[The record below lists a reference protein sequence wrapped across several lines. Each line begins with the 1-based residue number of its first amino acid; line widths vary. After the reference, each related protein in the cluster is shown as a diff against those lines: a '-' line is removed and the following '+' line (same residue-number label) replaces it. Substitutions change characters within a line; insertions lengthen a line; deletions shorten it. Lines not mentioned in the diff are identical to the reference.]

1 MVNFNGLEDLVVKLE
16 QELVSVTQELSN
28 VKGEIDRVKR
38 EYHEET
44 TPKDDKGIRQF
55 MLERAEA
62 RFGQNFDKPEDIPEV
77 LDELYELTDRE
88 VKKESIVLGIKE
100 KEENGTSDV
109 ISNWLGSWLHRY
121 LFTEKEIIEYAVGK
135 GKRAGRNSFNITKF
149 ANIKRVCI
157 NQDELGV
164 HLVCDII
171 NDEGTEDT
179 MNLLIY
185 EEDNQKKMQ
194 SFLRDILEYVNK

>member
-16 QELVSVTQELSN
+16 QEIVSVTQELSN

-62 RFGQNFDKPEDIPEV
+62 RFGQNFDKPEGIPEV

-135 GKRAGRNSFNITKF
+135 GKRAGRNSFNITNF
-149 ANIKRVCI
+149 ADIKRVRI
-157 NQDELGV
+157 NHDEFSV
-164 HLVCDII
+164 HLVCDIV
-171 NDEGTEDT
+171 NDEGNEDT
-179 MNLLIY
+179 MNLFVA
-185 EEDNQKKMQ
+185 EDNQKKMQ

>member
-62 RFGQNFDKPEDIPEV
+62 RFGQNFDKPESIPEV

-88 VKKESIVLGIKE
+88 VKKESIVLGYTE
-100 KEENGTSDV
+100 LCAYAT
-109 ISNWLGSWLHRY
+109 GSEIGLLLHGGHNTRI
-121 LFTEKEIIEYAVGK
+121 LFTENALVDYYEWVGNAKGSSCYEIINYVD
-135 GKRAGRNSFNITKF
+135 
-149 ANIKRVCI
+149 IKRVSSNCEI
-157 NQDELGV
+157 EILSSDGDEY
-164 HLVCDII
+164 
-171 NDEGTEDT
+171 TR
-179 MNLLIY
+179 NLSVD
-185 EEDNQKKMQ
+185 EDNQKKMQ